1 MDLGNAELELEGE
14 FEQVVGQLVSDKC
27 EVDDVGESHVA
38 KGVRLQVIV
47 VQERSKEHLEDE
59 FVMIG

>member
-1 MDLGNAELELEGE
+1 M
-14 FEQVVGQLVSDKC
+14 GQLVSDEG